1 MAALVSTF
9 ESASRFEGAN
19 ESSVQATMSTNAVA
33 LSYRTFSLAYLLVDY
48 AFGPPSASPAAIAM
62 AATRTVATARAALSG
77 QAAAAP
83 PKQLL
88 LTKPV
93 HWGCSSIH

>member
-1 MAALVSTF
+1 MA
-9 ESASRFEGAN
+9 SA
-19 ESSVQATMSTNAVA
+19 
-33 LSYRTFSLAYLLVDY
+33 
-48 AFGPPSASPAAIAM
+48 PPSTSPTAIAM

-88 LTKPV
+88 LAKP
-93 HWGCSSIH
+93 IH

>member
-1 MAALVSTF
+1 MA
-9 ESASRFEGAN
+9 SA
-19 ESSVQATMSTNAVA
+19 
-33 LSYRTFSLAYLLVDY
+33 
-48 AFGPPSASPAAIAM
+48 PPYASPKAIAM
-62 AATRTVATARAALSG
+62 AATRTVATTRAALSG

-88 LTKPV
+88 LTKSV

>member
-1 MAALVSTF
+1 MA
-9 ESASRFEGAN
+9 SA
-19 ESSVQATMSTNAVA
+19 
-33 LSYRTFSLAYLLVDY
+33 
-48 AFGPPSASPAAIAM
+48 PPFASPTAIAM
-62 AATRTVATARAALSG
+62 ATTRTVATARAALSG

-93 HWGCSSIH
+93 N

>member
-1 MAALVSTF
+1 MPS
-9 ESASRFEGAN
+9 
-19 ESSVQATMSTNAVA
+19 
-33 LSYRTFSLAYLLVDY
+33 D
-48 AFGPPSASPAAIAM
+48 PPSASPTAIAM
-62 AATRTVATARAALSG
+62 TATRMVATARVALSG

-93 HWGCSSIH
+93 H

>member
-1 MAALVSTF
+1 MA
-9 ESASRFEGAN
+9 SA
-19 ESSVQATMSTNAVA
+19 
-33 LSYRTFSLAYLLVDY
+33 
-48 AFGPPSASPAAIAM
+48 PPSASPTAIAM
-62 AATRTVATARAALSG
+62 ATTRTVATARAALSG